1 MSPDERAPVGSVII
15 DIVDQE
21 ASKVLYHNIS
31 YAQWSDWHEHG
42 GEVTD
47 TWHIPDDISSGWYH
61 IIYQG
66 VTGSHCS
73 TNGQPIYRV
82 CPGVVSSSTMIF
94 VE

>member
-1 MSPDERAPVGSVII
+1 MSPDEHAPVGSVVI
-15 DIVDQE
+15 DIVDQD

-31 YAQWSDWHEHG
+31 YAQWRDWHEHG